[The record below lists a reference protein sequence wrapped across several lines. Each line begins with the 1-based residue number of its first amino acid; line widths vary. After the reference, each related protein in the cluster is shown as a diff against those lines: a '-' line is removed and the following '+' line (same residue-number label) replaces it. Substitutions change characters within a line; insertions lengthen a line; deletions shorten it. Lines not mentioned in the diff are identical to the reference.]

1 MAAARKVIITT
12 AVTGAIHTPSMSP
25 HLPITPDEIAADCI
39 ACLEAGATIV
49 HHHDDPRA
57 FAEPG
62 PAGMAALS
70 HATFSQILAA
80 HPDALMYPTA
90 NFAEAAVAGRWDHH
104 RILHDAGLLRLA
116 Q

>member
-1 MAAARKVIITT
+1 MSQPVILEV
-12 AVTGAIHTPSMSP
+12 AVNGATRRTQNPNV
-25 HLPITPDEIAADCI
+25 PITPDEIAADCI
-39 ACLEAGATIV
+39 ACIDAGATIV

-80 HPDALMYPTA
+80 RPDALM
-90 NFAEAAVAGRWDHH
+90 
-104 RILHDAGLLRLA
+104 
-116 Q
+116 